1 VLTTITPKKQPG
13 YSVLTK
19 YSLFSSEMK
28 HCLNLGEDEDRR
40 GDKDRHHHDPD
51 PPFGDPTAGDG
62 FSRSTANGIK
72 YRVMPEAASRQI
84 WMLPTQPNPTERP
97 GTYGTPH
104 PHCPRSPSTKQPPSS
119 LPLPLLT
126 PWGSRVAALFSPR
139 VRGRGS
145 RGVLDSAR
153 GNRHGRARCGR
164 RSSVGGALVT
174 YPFSPDGFRCCSFCF
189 YNAKAVIFFLRNSGD
204 FWVSFRWIACGLHPL
219 SPRAVERSSLKLQF

>member
-1 VLTTITPKKQPG
+1 
-13 YSVLTK
+13 
-19 YSLFSSEMK
+19 
-28 HCLNLGEDEDRR
+28 
-40 GDKDRHHHDPD
+40 
-51 PPFGDPTAGDG
+51 
-62 FSRSTANGIK
+62 
-72 YRVMPEAASRQI
+72 
-84 WMLPTQPNPTERP
+84 MLPTQPNRAPRDVRDPTP
-97 GTYGTPH
+97 
-104 PHCPRSPSTKQPPSS
+104 
-119 LPLPLLT
+119 PLPSIPKHKAASLL
-126 PWGSRVAALFSPR
+126 PPPRCSRRGVRESPPFSPPR

>member
-119 LPLPLLT
+119 LPPVAHAVGFASRRPFLP
-126 PWGSRVAALFSPR
+126 PGFVAAAAGEFSIR
-139 VRGRGS
+139 RGGIAM
-145 RGVLDSAR
+145 G
-153 GNRHGRARCGR
+153 GRA
-164 RSSVGGALVT
+164 VAAAAL
-174 YPFSPDGFRCCSFCF
+174 
-189 YNAKAVIFFLRNSGD
+189 
-204 FWVSFRWIACGLHPL
+204 
-219 SPRAVERSSLKLQF
+219 

>member
-1 VLTTITPKKQPG
+1 MLTTITPKKQPG

-84 WMLPTQPNPTERP
+84 WMLPTQPNRAPRDVRDPTP
-97 GTYGTPH
+97 
-104 PHCPRSPSTKQPPSS
+104 
-119 LPLPLLT
+119 PLPSIPKHKAASLL
-126 PWGSRVAALFSPR
+126 PPPPVAHAVGFASRRPFLPPGFVAAAAGEFSIR
-139 VRGRGS
+139 RGGIAM
-145 RGVLDSAR
+145 G
-153 GNRHGRARCGR
+153 GRA
-164 RSSVGGALVT
+164 VAAAAL
-174 YPFSPDGFRCCSFCF
+174 
-189 YNAKAVIFFLRNSGD
+189 
-204 FWVSFRWIACGLHPL
+204 
-219 SPRAVERSSLKLQF
+219 